1 MTKKRVLIANRGEI
15 ALRIIRSVKEMDMH
29 AIAVY
34 SDVDADSLHVK
45 RADESFY
52 LGGSL
57 PADSYRNLKN
67 LMKAVIETKADMVH
81 PGYGFLAE
89 NADFAKAVQKKDVIW
104 IGPNPE
110 TIKSM
115 GDKIE
120 SRKLISKAGLMPV
133 PGQLKP
139 SRTKRE
145 AMKDANN
152 FGYPVALKAAHGGGG
167 KGLRIV
173 NNEEELDQ
181 NYEIVKRE
189 SEAYFGSDQIYV
201 EKFIKPARHVETQI
215 LSDKYGNHV
224 YLGERDCSLQRRN
237 QKLIEESPPV
247 WLSEF
252 GKEELKKAT
261 LMIAK
266 SSNYVNAGTVEFLA
280 DNDENFYFLE
290 MNTRLQV
297 EHTVTEMRYGID
309 LVKEQIKIALGNSLE
324 DFETEARGHSIE
336 FRINAEDPANN
347 FLPTPGT
354 ITEYREPMGNGV
366 RVDGWVKTGT
376 SISHFYDNLISKLV
390 VWGVSREEAIS
401 KGKRCLDE
409 YIIGGIPTTISLLSQ
424 VISTKEFKESQ
435 IHVKFLEEN
444 FKIKDISEEETI
456 SDRPSKVNIS
466 LDDNESQS
474 LAPQRPKKIG
484 MDLTGNIRNPGI
496 IKADMQGTIMDTM
509 TKKGKKVKKGDSL
522 FVLEAMKMENVVTA
536 PIGGVI
542 KEFNIKKGQPVNK
555 GDILVEIG

>member
-145 AMKDANN
+145 AMKDANT

-173 NNEEELDQ
+173 NNEEELNQ

-336 FRINAEDPANN
+336 FRIHAEDPANN

>member
-266 SSNYVNAGTVEFLA
+266 SSNYVNAGTLEFLA

-456 SDRPSKVNIS
+456 TDRPSKVNIS

>member
-34 SDVDADSLHVK
+34 SDIDSDSLHVK

-67 LMKAVIETKADMVH
+67 LMKAVVETKADMVH

-120 SRKLISKAGLMPV
+120 SRKLISKVGLMPV

-145 AMKDANN
+145 ALKDANS

-173 NNEEELDQ
+173 SNEKEL
-181 NYEIVKRE
+181 NENFEIVKRE

-237 QKLIEESPPV
+237 QKLIEESPPI
-247 WLSEF
+247 WLSDF
-252 GKEELKKAT
+252 GREELKKAT
-261 LMIAK
+261 IKIAE
-266 SSNYVNAGTVEFLA
+266 SSNYINAGTIEFLA

-309 LVKEQIKIALGNSLE
+309 LVKEQIKVALGNSLE
-324 DFETEARGHSIE
+324 DFKTEARGHSIE
-336 FRINAEDPANN
+336 FRINAEDPTNN
-347 FLPTPGT
+347 FMPTPGT

-409 YIIGGIPTTISLLSQ
+409 YIIGGIPTTISLLSD

-444 FKIKDISEEETI
+444 FKIKDVSEDEIFT
-456 SDRPSKVNIS
+456 DRPSKVNIS
-466 LDDNESQS
+466 LNDNDSPS

>member
-67 LMKAVIETKADMVH
+67 LMKAVIETKADLVH

-237 QKLIEESPPV
+237 QKLREESPPA

-336 FRINAEDPANN
+336 FRINAEDPTNN

>member
-52 LGGSL
+52 LGGAL

-145 AMKDANN
+145 AIKDANT